1 MSAGEG
7 NQDRD
12 PRGMRAA
19 APRTRRAVIV
29 HMAAVA
35 GMGVLA
41 TGAAACGAGGG
52 TGGVASERLGAQGFT
67 FKAPVAVTY
76 WQSLGGSAEEA
87 QTKMTA
93 DFAAQR
99 SDIRVTMENAGG
111 YEPASQK
118 LVTAMA
124 GGTPPDVVMLTV
136 DQHMPAF
143 ARQGALHP
151 LDEYAKGDKSAQFE
165 KYAAGFIKNGTIN
178 GKLYQLPLARST
190 PVVYFNRDH
199 FRSAGMPEQAP
210 ETWPQMIDI
219 GQRLVRA
226 GVAQPDN
233 ADGSRAAFHSNP
245 WWWPFQS
252 MVWTF
257 GGKYS
262 DEKFT
267 PAMAQTETIQAMEF
281 LADLVTRH
289 KVSRPYKGRGPEA
302 QQAFREGRISMFN
315 GSTAGLAGI
324 TQQSP
329 FRLGVAF
336 MPGHKARAVP
346 SGGSGMSVL
355 ASIATE
361 KKEAGWEYMKFMTN
375 TRNTVYFSQASGYMV
390 VRTDAQQ
397 LPEFQKYLAENPN
410 ANVTFDQMQHVRTQ
424 DSIVEVP
431 QGTVTIEA
439 AMEKVLFNQVA
450 PKAAFEDLQRELAVL
465 AERAGVAKPAA

>member
-1 MSAGEG
+1 MGSRAEAV
-7 NQDRD
+7 R
-12 PRGMRAA
+12 PRVTRGTERQ
-19 APRTRRAVIV
+19 TRRAL
-29 HMAAVA
+29 VA
-35 GMGVLA
+35 RHTALFGALAYGV
-41 TGAAACGAGGG
+41 AACGADQGGG
-52 TGGVASERLGAQGFT
+52 ARSERLGAQGFT
-67 FKAPVAVTY
+67 FKTPVAITY
-76 WQSLGGSAEEA
+76 WNSLGGSAEEA
-87 QTKMTA
+87 QAKLTS

-143 ARQGALHP
+143 SRQGALHP
-151 LDEYAKGDKSAQFE
+151 LDEYAKSDKSAQFD

-210 ETWPQMIDI
+210 ETWPQMVEI

-226 GVAQPDN
+226 GVAQPDTS
-233 ADGSRAAFHSNP
+233 DGSRAAFHSNP

-257 GGKYS
+257 GGRYS

-267 PAMAQTETIQAMEF
+267 PTVAQPETVQALEF
-281 LADLVTRH
+281 LAEMVTRH
-289 KVSRPYKGRGPEA
+289 KMSRPYKGRGPEA
-302 QQAFREGRISMFN
+302 QKAFREGQISMWN
-315 GSTAGLAGI
+315 GSTASLAGV
-324 TQQSP
+324 TESSP

-346 SGGSGMSVL
+346 SGGSGLSVL
-355 ASIATE
+355 ASIVTE
-361 KKEAGWEYMKFMTN
+361 KKEAGWEYMKHMTS
-375 TRNTVYFSQASGYMV
+375 TPSTVVFSQASGYMV

-397 LPEFQKYLAENPN
+397 LPAFQQYVKDNPN
-410 ANVTFDQMQHVRTQ
+410 ARVTFDQMQYVRTQ

-439 AMEKVLFNQVA
+439 AMDRVLFGQMA

-465 AERAGVAKPAA
+465 AERAGVAKPK